1 MHEIISQIPFGK
13 REAIH
18 QADLAER
25 CGCTPS
31 EVKKK
36 YPNRTPRGYRGFIRE
51 LRVLEER

>member
-51 LRVLEER
+51 LRVLAER